1 MSCNYIGGH
10 DMTTRRPRHPIR
22 VVSVNR
28 PTNEQAQAMIR
39 AAAPQIVALLDWAE
53 RHSNAKQKQHE
64 EAA

>member
-1 MSCNYIGGH
+1 
-10 DMTTRRPRHPIR
+10 MTTRRARRIR

-28 PTNEQAQAMIR
+28 PTPDQAQAMIR
-39 AAAPQIVALLDWAE
+39 NAAPQIAALLDWAE